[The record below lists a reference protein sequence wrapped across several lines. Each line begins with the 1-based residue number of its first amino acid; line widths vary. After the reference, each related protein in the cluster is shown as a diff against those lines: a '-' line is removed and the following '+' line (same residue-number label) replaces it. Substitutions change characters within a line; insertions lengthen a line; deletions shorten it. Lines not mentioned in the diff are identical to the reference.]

1 MPIIGKKNIPNGM
14 HAQPTLQLRVPVLFY
29 EKIKETLEKGRY
41 ETVADAALAWY
52 NQTMA
57 TIATQ
62 QVELETVRK
71 ENEALK
77 QEVEKWKTLLQK
89 VK

>member
-1 MPIIGKKNIPNGM
+1 MTIMGKKNFPAGM
-14 HAQPTLQLRVPVLFY
+14 HAQPTLQLRVPVIFY

-62 QVELETVRK
+62 QFKIEELTKKSMDLE
-71 ENEALK
+71 
-77 QEVEKWKTLLQK
+77 QEVEKWKALLKK
-89 VK
+89 VE